1 MSWKCCYAK
10 KKGKM
15 EISTVKKMEKEALK
29 ESRIDFVRLGMALFF
44 MVAVLSY
51 SFLSTGGIPNNMFLA
66 IAALFGAYMAMNIGA
81 NDVAN
86 NVGPAVGSKAL
97 TMGGA
102 IVIAAIFEAGGA
114 LIAGGDVVKT
124 IKKGIID
131 ISAFG
136 SNTDSFIW
144 AMMAALLAAAVW
156 LNFATMAKAPVSTT
170 HSIVG
175 GVMGAGIAAAGF
187 SIVAWGTMAK
197 IAASWIISPILGGVV
212 AAIFLFSIKKTMVY
226 KEDKIK
232 AATKWVPVF
241 VAIMSWAFVTY
252 LTLKGLKK
260 IWPNIVEILVFLPDA
275 KKPSFLVAAIFGLI
289 VAGIV
294 YMIVKK
300 RVAKKASTIENSR
313 SGVNA
318 LFTVPLIF
326 AAGLLS
332 FAHGA
337 NDVANAIG
345 PLAAINDAVMTGGIS
360 SKAEIPLWVMAVGAL
375 GIAIGLG
382 LYGPKLIKTVGSE
395 ITELDQMRAF
405 SVAMA
410 ASITV
415 IIASQLGLPVSSTHI
430 AVGGIFGV
438 GFLREYLEDSDAKD
452 NIATEKEAIVDE
464 KKLLKAFQGE
474 LKTLEVKKDKQQ
486 SDYERVVEL
495 YKMIDKEE
503 TKIKEAKK
511 HLKSAKKVQYVKRD
525 AVKKII
531 AAWVITV
538 PAAALLS
545 ALIYFMIRGIVL

>member
-1 MSWKCCYAK
+1 
-10 KKGKM
+10 M
-15 EISTVKKMEKEALK
+15 EIQTVKKMQTEAIK
-29 ESRIDFVRLGMALFF
+29 SSAPDFYRLGFALFF
-44 MVAVLSY
+44 MVAVLTY
-51 SFLSTGGIPNNMFLA
+51 SFMSTGGIPNNVFLA

-102 IVIAAIFEAGGA
+102 IVIAGIFEAAGA

-131 ISAFG
+131 IAAFG
-136 SNTDSFIW
+136 GNTDSFIW
-144 AMMAALLAAAVW
+144 AMMAALLAAALW

-187 SIVAWGTMAK
+187 GIVAWGTMGK
-197 IAASWIISPILGGVV
+197 IAASWVISPVLGGII
-212 AAIFLFSIKKTMVY
+212 AASFLFAIKRTMVY
-226 KEDKIK
+226 KENKIE
-232 AATKWVPVF
+232 AAVKWVPVF

-260 IWPNIVEILVFLPDA
+260 VWPHIVDILIFLPDT
-275 KKPSFLVAAIFGLI
+275 KKPTFIVAAIFGLL
-289 VAGIV
+289 VAAIV
-294 YMIVKK
+294 YFIV
-300 RVAKKASTIENSR
+300 RMTI
-313 SGVNA
+313 
-318 LFTVPLIF
+318 IK
-326 AAGLLS
+326 
-332 FAHGA
+332 
-337 NDVANAIG
+337 
-345 PLAAINDAVMTGGIS
+345 NDAVMTGGIS
-360 SKAEIPLWVMAVGAL
+360 SKAGIPLWVMAVGAL
-375 GIAIGLG
+375 GIAIGLA

-438 GFLREYLEDSDAKD
+438 GFLREYLEGSEEKD
-452 NIATEKEAIVDE
+452 DIALEKEHIIDE
-464 KKLLKAFQGE
+464 KKQLKALHAE
-474 LKTLEVKKDKQQ
+474 LKTLEAKEEKEKA
-486 SDYERVVEL
+486 DYERIVDL
-495 YKMIDKEE
+495 YKMIDEE
-503 TKIKEAKK
+503 ESLLKEAKK

-538 PAAALLS
+538 PAAAVLS
-545 ALIYFMIRGIVL
+545 AAIYFMIRGIVL

>member
-1 MSWKCCYAK
+1 M
-10 KKGKM
+10 
-15 EISTVKKMEKEALK
+15 IQTVKKMEKEAIK
-29 ESRIDFVRLGMALFF
+29 GSGIDFMRLGFGLFF
-44 MVAVLSY
+44 MVAVLTY

-114 LIAGGDVVKT
+114 FIAGGDVIKT

-131 ISAFG
+131 IDAFG
-136 SNTDSFIW
+136 GNVDPFIW
-144 AMMAALLAAAVW
+144 AMMAALLAAALW
-156 LNFATMAKAPVSTT
+156 LNFATMMKAPVSTT

-175 GVMGAGIAAAGF
+175 GVMGAGIAASGF
-187 SIVAWGTMAK
+187 SIVAWGTMGK
-197 IAASWIISPILGGVV
+197 IAASWIISPVLGGII
-212 AAIFLFSIKKTMVY
+212 AAIFLYAIKKSIIY
-226 KEDKIK
+226 KEDKI
-232 AATKWVPVF
+232 AAAKKWVPVF

-260 IWPNIVEILVFLPDA
+260 IWPSIVDILVFLPDA
-275 KKPSFLVAAIFGLI
+275 KKPSFLIAAIFGLI
-289 VAGIV
+289 IAGIV

-300 RVAKKASTIENSR
+300 TVANRAKNLENSR
-313 SGVNA
+313 ADINM

-326 AAGLLS
+326 AAALLS

-360 SKAEIPLWVMAVGAL
+360 AKAGIPLWVMAVGAI
-375 GIAIGLG
+375 GIALGLA
-382 LYGPKLIKTVGSE
+382 LYGPKLIRTVGSE

-438 GFLREYLEDSDAKD
+438 GFLREYLETKK
-452 NIATEKEAIVDE
+452 EKKIITNEQDILHDE
-464 KKLLKAFQGE
+464 KRVLKAYKSE
-474 LKTLEVKKDKQQ
+474 IKTLEEKSKKSKE
-486 SDYERVVEL
+486 DYIRVVDL
-495 YKMIDKEE
+495 YKMIDVEE
-503 TKIKEAKK
+503 DLIKDAKK
-511 HLKSAKKVQYVKRD
+511 QLKSAEKVKYVKRD

-538 PAAALLS
+538 PAAAVLS
-545 ALIYFMIRGIVL
+545 AALFFMIRGIVL